1 MLLRV
6 TGSPGSRGG
15 ARCFLTLLI
24 PSLTST
30 LPPVQA
36 QEGESR
42 EGEGRAPG
50 KAKRTW
56 KAVDREMWK
65 GGGKKEGK
73 GGKEERREGGCVREK
88 RTEERIIRKGI

>member
-1 MLLRV
+1 M

-15 ARCFLTLLI
+15 ARCFLTLLT

-30 LPPVQA
+30 LPSVQA

-65 GGGKKEGK
+65 GGGKEEGK
-73 GGKEERREGGCVREK
+73 GGREERREGERVREN
-88 RTEERIIRKGI
+88 RRENN

>member
-15 ARCFLTLLI
+15 ARCFLTLLT

-30 LPPVQA
+30 LPSVQA

-65 GGGKKEGK
+65 GGGKKEREEGRK
-73 GGKEERREGGCVREK
+73 EGKEGV
-88 RTEERIIRKGI
+88 